1 MRLWLADSKKTYCT
15 LRDGRRRLLTK
26 TDGLAALPWHERLWH
41 GHLYWVMKF
50 AKIESTSAFRCT
62 TRIFIRG
69 FCKVADRLFGG
80 NRYERYLE
88 ARRREVEECKRKA
101 EESETKARRLQTSL
115 QRNAEDRFIDRLAD
129 ELLLNPNFVPPKKRT
144 IQ

>member
-1 MRLWLADSKKTYCT
+1 VHCATVVAGSLQKPM
-15 LRDGRRRLLTK
+15 
-26 TDGLAALPWHERLWH
+26 ALQPYR
-41 GHLYWVMKF
+41 GTRACGVGISTSVAKVT
-50 AKIESTSAFRCT
+50 KIEVLSALRCGN
-62 TRIFIRG
+62 RVFIRRY
-69 FCKVADRLFGG
+69 CKVADRLFGG

-101 EESETKARRLQTSL
+101 EECEAKARRLRTSL

-129 ELLLNPNFVPPKKRT
+129 ESLLNPNFVPPKKRT